1 MLMRFPI
8 AREAAGEMNEG
19 SFILFTAKTRSVICP
34 CTETLGAE
42 DLKGDGL
49 VNLVERFLGI
59 IPALEL
65 WHR

>member
-19 SFILFTAKTRSVICP
+19 PFILFTAKTRSVICP
-34 CTETLGAE
+34 CTETSGAE